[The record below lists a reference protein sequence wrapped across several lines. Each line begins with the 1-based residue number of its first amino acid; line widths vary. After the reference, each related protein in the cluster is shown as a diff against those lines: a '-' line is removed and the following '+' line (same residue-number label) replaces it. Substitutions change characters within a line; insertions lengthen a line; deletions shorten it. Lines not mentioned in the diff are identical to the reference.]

1 MKITF
6 KQQAEKFLTEG
17 ATRKRHP
24 LSAGTIRAYRSD
36 INANLNPLIG
46 HMSLQAIDGKV
57 VKSVIA
63 ELAAQG
69 LRPRTI
75 QRNYN
80 VLKGVRE
87 SVVSENGEVVFKCNW
102 SADFL
107 DLPAIDDAKQPSV
120 SAQQVQD
127 AISKADTT
135 RKALYVILAST
146 GLRIAE
152 ALSLQIGP
160 GDNTGTVWIPQ
171 ESKIIVR
178 QQKTRAGL
186 ATTKTKAGLR
196 EVDLDPAVNEFLL
209 QVFAGI
215 PIGTELFSGS
225 PDYIREVLSMH
236 GIDGGFHAF
245 RRFRITHLKLQGV
258 PDALIKFW
266 VGHEAGDITEVY
278 TQVGGEIESR
288 KQWAAKAGLGFQLP
302 ELS

>member
-6 KQQAEKFLTEG
+6 KQQAEKFLIEG

-24 LSAGTIRAYRSD
+24 LSAATLRAYRSD

-46 HMSLQAIDGKV
+46 DKTLQAIDGKV

-75 QRNYN
+75 QRIFN

-87 SVVSENGEVVFKCNW
+87 SVVSDNGEIVFKCDW

-107 DLPAIDDAKQPSV
+107 DLPAIDDAKQPTV
-120 SAQQVQD
+120 SAQAVQD
-127 AISKADTT
+127 AISKADMT
-135 RKALYVILAST
+135 RKALYTILAST

-152 ALSLQIGP
+152 ALALKV
-160 GDNTGTVWIPQ
+160 GTDDGVSTIWIPS

-178 QQKTRAGL
+178 QQKTRVGL
-186 ATTKTKAGLR
+186 AVTKTKAGVR
-196 EVDLDPAVNEFLL
+196 EIDLDPKVNEFLS
-209 QVFAGI
+209 QVFAGS
-215 PIGTELFSGS
+215 PVGYELFSGS
-225 PDYIREVLSMH
+225 PDYLREVLATH
-236 GIDGGFHAF
+236 GIEGGFHAF

-278 TQVGGEIESR
+278 TQVGGEIQSR
-288 KQWAAKAGLGFQLP
+288 KEWAAKAGLGFQLP
-302 ELS
+302 EIV